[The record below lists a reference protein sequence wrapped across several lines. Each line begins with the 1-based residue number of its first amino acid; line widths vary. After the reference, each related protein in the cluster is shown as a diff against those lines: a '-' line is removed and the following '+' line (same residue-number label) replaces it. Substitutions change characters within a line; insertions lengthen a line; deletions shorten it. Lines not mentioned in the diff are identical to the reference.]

1 MARGWEQTY
10 LIMWSAHWI
19 TCLKWGRGY
28 NATYQQTVTREAGV
42 LLVSRGLNMQGLV
55 SKCGSAY
62 SIRLLLFVFMF
73 SETFQGQPGDRGP
86 QGMRGDS
93 GLDGRPV
100 SVFFWTYV
108 KKQFHH
114 LKQFK
119 INHRWGH
126 SNRPWAAFRTSYLP
140 SLLVISVQRQYPRNI
155 TLEAV
160 VLHLLKLVVSY
171 IFTSN
176 ISFTKSNRNNNI
188 ITRFKCNITV

>member
-1 MARGWEQTY
+1 MCKLNQFFISYNAP
-10 LIMWSAHWI
+10 AHGPWMRADI
-19 TCLKWGRGY
+19 FDYVICTLNYVSEMGKGY
-28 NATYQQTVTREAGV
+28 NATCQQTVTREAGV

-100 SVFFWTYV
+100 SVFFRTYV

-119 INHRWGH
+119 INHR
-126 SNRPWAAFRTSYLP
+126 
-140 SLLVISVQRQYPRNI
+140 
-155 TLEAV
+155 
-160 VLHLLKLVVSY
+160 
-171 IFTSN
+171 
-176 ISFTKSNRNNNI
+176 
-188 ITRFKCNITV
+188 